1 MAVGVLE
8 IRPMP
13 RTPLRGAV
21 APSTRALYANAPLLN
36 DLVADDCLVWTRSL
50 IPGTPCLEAM
60 RDFFQ
65 DDPCVFWTRGLHLT
79 AYWAHIGKIPGSAG
93 EKAFVEAL
101 EAAYDVAA
109 RNAGTPADAMD
120 NWWWEASHRVLVY
133 LIEMGGAEFLEPARE
148 VVQTYA
154 RDASAGAPEH
164 QLAYGLTL
172 LDPAY
177 LRVRRR
183 GEPAYARQ
191 RAVDQARIALGMR
204 ETHAAAMH
212 DDRPTGGLA
221 GLPVAA
227 PSAAERIEAARADEA
242 PPGHVYVLRSLG
254 GNTSAAHVREMKTA
268 VKDILGVALPLVP
281 VPADWDV
288 WERTLLAEFPTE
300 GGATRAIREK
310 QSGNKFWRGG
320 VHMLHGPAGVG
331 KTRFCRTV
339 AEVSGLP
346 FERVNLDNSADSSA
360 LGGTPSRW
368 TSAGMTA
375 PFALL
380 NRFRKG
386 NGVLA
391 LDEYD
396 KASGSIDSNGGRA
409 WDVCHG
415 LWGVETNSA
424 WHEVFVN
431 APVDVSNVLYL
442 VTANELSRIPAPLMD
457 RMDSVTLFSAPGP
470 EHLAILAP
478 QIAREICRRQGLD
491 ERWGVLD
498 AEEMSALS
506 AWRGGSIR
514 QLTKLVELVLRS
526 RESGPAAL
534 ARH

>member
-1 MAVGVLE
+1 
-8 IRPMP
+8 MP
-13 RTPLRGAV
+13 RTPLRGAF

-36 DLVADDCLVWTRSL
+36 DSIVDDLLVWSRGL
-50 IPGTPCLEAM
+50 VHGTPFLPAM
-60 RDFFQ
+60 REYFTDEDCIQ
-65 DDPCVFWTRGLHLT
+65 WVRGLNVS
-79 AYWAHIGKIPGSAG
+79 AYWAHTGKIAGAAG
-93 EKAFVEAL
+93 EQVLCTQIQAAYL
-101 EAAYDVAA
+101 DAARLAGDPQNAIDAWWDEAA
-109 RNAGTPADAMD
+109 
-120 NWWWEASHRVLVY
+120 HRTLAY
-133 LIEMGGAEFLEPARE
+133 LIEFGRHEYLEPARE
-148 VVQTYA
+148 VAQTYA
-154 RDASAGAPEH
+154 RDANPGAPEH
-164 QLAYGLTL
+164 LLAYGLTL

-177 LRVRRR
+177 LALRRR

-191 RAVDQARIALGMR
+191 RAVDQARVALGMR
-204 ETHAAAMH
+204 ETHAEAMD
-212 DDRPTGGLA
+212 DDRA
-221 GLPVAA
+221 GIARLPVAA

-268 VKDILGVALPLVP
+268 VKDVLGVALPLVP
-281 VPADWDV
+281 VPANWDV
-288 WERTLLAEFPTE
+288 WEAKLLAEFPTE

-310 QSGNKFWRGG
+310 QSGRKFWGGG

-331 KTRFCRTV
+331 KTRYSRRV

-368 TSAGMTA
+368 TSAGMTS
-375 PFALL
+375 PLALL
-380 NRFRKG
+380 NRYRKA

-391 LDEYD
+391 LDEFD
-396 KASGSIDSNGGRA
+396 KASGTRESNGGTA

-431 APVDVSNVLYL
+431 APVDVSNVVYL
-442 VTANELSRIPAPLMD
+442 VTANELGRIPAPLLD

-470 EHLAILAP
+470 EHLATLAP
-478 QIAREICRRQGLD
+478 QIAREICRRQSLD
-491 ERWGVLD
+491 ERWGVLM

-514 QLTKLVELVLRS
+514 QLTKLVEMVLRS
-526 RESGPAAL
+526 RDAGPAAM